1 MKQSCSK
8 TIAKH
13 DTIKHDTS
21 CSPLRRVV
29 SVLATCLSLRRVV
42 SVFLLLHSEDGKQ
55 FAAVS
60 LPGVI
65 FLLQLSV
72 HMELVEA

>member
-1 MKQSCSK
+1 MFTFATCRVCPCDVLSLS
-8 TIAKH
+8 
-13 DTIKHDTS
+13 
-21 CSPLRRVV
+21 LRRVV